1 MLPIGDDMELV
12 CSLVHFFWHELSDE
26 QESYMMHEC
35 ISNRLNWI
43 YLSLKVRTL

>member
-1 MLPIGDDMELV
+1 MELL

-26 QESYMMHEC
+26 QESYVMH

-43 YLSLKVRTL
+43 YLSLKVGTL